1 MVMGLGRTLENLN
14 GSLRSAARRMSLG
27 GVLDPL
33 MKSPRS
39 AGNEIALIN
48 CRVFDGVLPTI
59 REDMTLLVKDGRI
72 LDAGHREENPIPKT
86 FRVVD
91 VEGRTIMPGLIDAHV
106 HQCSPF
112 SYRPNRA
119 TRRQMMSQ
127 IALNNIQT
135 VNSGVTTVCDM
146 GGPQGVIKELTEQN
160 RIPGPRCLNCY
171 TMISPQKNGKLGYPS
186 QVRLLN
192 PFVAWLF
199 EGQVASR
206 PESLTA
212 LKEVCYRVKEDGGT
226 HLKTT
231 YQTQPF

>member
-112 SYRPNRA
+112 S
-119 TRRQMMSQ
+119 
-127 IALNNIQT
+127 
-135 VNSGVTTVCDM
+135 
-146 GGPQGVIKELTEQN
+146 
-160 RIPGPRCLNCY
+160 
-171 TMISPQKNGKLGYPS
+171 
-186 QVRLLN
+186 
-192 PFVAWLF
+192 
-199 EGQVASR
+199 
-206 PESLTA
+206 
-212 LKEVCYRVKEDGGT
+212 
-226 HLKTT
+226 
-231 YQTQPF
+231 